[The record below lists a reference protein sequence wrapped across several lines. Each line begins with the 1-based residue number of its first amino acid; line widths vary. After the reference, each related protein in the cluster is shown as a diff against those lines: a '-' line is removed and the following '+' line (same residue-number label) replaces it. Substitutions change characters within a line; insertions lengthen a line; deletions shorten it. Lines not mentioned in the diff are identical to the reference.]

1 MFNKL
6 YVWVGKNFLPVLFSL
21 IGIGLALTVFN
32 LIDVVRKPSPI
43 NIVEG
48 SVQHHLVW
56 DNKGQCYFVR
66 PYSSEVVYLIRVQDC
81 DKK

>member
-1 MFNKL
+1 MFDNL
-6 YVWVGKNFLPVLFSL
+6 YAWVGKNMTFILTTTVGIALVLTIL
-21 IGIGLALTVFN
+21 N
-32 LIDVVRKPSPI
+32 LVQIVRRPAEI
-43 NIVEG
+43 NIAEG

-66 PYSSEVVYLIRVQDC
+66 PWSGEVVYLVAVKDC

>member
-6 YVWVGKNFLPVLFSL
+6 YEWVGKNVVPIISILVGFGLVLTIL
-21 IGIGLALTVFN
+21 N
-32 LIDVVRKPSPI
+32 LVEIVRRPADI
-43 NIVEG
+43 NISEG

-66 PYSSEVVYLIRVQDC
+66 PYSNEVVYLIRVQDC